1 MNFFG
6 RFVVAVVVGNAE
18 GVAALVDVNDFYRP
32 EDGWIDK
39 SRVFGN

>member
-1 MNFFG
+1 M
-6 RFVVAVVVGNAE
+6 VAVVVGNTE
-18 GVAALVDVNDFYRP
+18 SAAGLVDVNMISYRP